1 MARSVY
7 VNCPFCE
14 GLMEIDAES
23 GEILKKWSPKQKT
36 EEGGDRMG
44 EALKKLE
51 EDKKRRV
58 DLLERKK
65 GELADQ
71 KKKIEDAFR
80 KEVDRVKKEGVKD
93 PPPRPF
99 DLD

>member
-1 MARSVY
+1 MARTVY

-14 GLMEIDAES
+14 GLMEIDTES
-23 GEILKKWSPKQKT
+23 GEILQKWSPKEKT
-36 EEGGDRMG
+36 DSGDKMG
-44 EALKKLE
+44 DALKKLE
-51 EDKKRRV
+51 DDKKRRV
-58 DLLERKK
+58 DLLEKKK

-71 KKKIEDAFR
+71 KKKLEDVFR

-93 PPPRPF
+93 QPPRPF